1 MENTIMN
8 KSTTAVTVGQRIRLV
23 KTNDKWTDL
32 KKHDYVGT
40 VYEINRVDFD
50 GGFTQ
55 IWCAF
60 ENGANFAIVPEIDD
74 EYEILS

>member
-1 MENTIMN
+1 M
-8 KSTTAVTVGQRIRLV
+8 SVQVGQRIRLV

-32 KKHDYVGT
+32 KKNHYVGT
-40 VYEINRVDFD
+40 VYEINWVDID

-60 ENGANFAIVPEIDD
+60 ENGANFAIVPETED

>member
-1 MENTIMN
+1 MC
-8 KSTTAVTVGQRIRLV
+8 IR
-23 KTNDKWTDL
+23 DS
-32 KKHDYVGT
+32 VGT

>member
-1 MENTIMN
+1 MDSPAI
-8 KSTTAVTVGQRIRLV
+8 GQRIQLT
-23 KTNDKWTDL
+23 KTNDRWTDL
-32 KKHDYVGT
+32 SKQDYIGIIYSIEKV
-40 VYEINRVDFD
+40 NFD